1 MYNGS
6 QGLFACDRSEG
17 EYEDVTCSCRNHRI
31 GRQSRKALLIN
42 ANTSGRDGAG
52 EGVKILMM
60 SSKTLRFGEEHGHSD
75 EPWHA
80 SFGV

>member
-1 MYNGS
+1 MLTESVG
-6 QGLFACDRSEG
+6 
-17 EYEDVTCSCRNHRI
+17 
-31 GRQSRKALLIN
+31 GRARRALLIN

-52 EGVKILMM
+52 EGVKISMM

-80 SFGV
+80 ASFGV